1 MSAPWYA
8 HLLTGGVAILS
19 GLALV
24 HLGQADLGA
33 VIVGSGVSFL
43 GVGVGAVASTPTS
56 TTSTQQKT

>member
-8 HLLTGGVAILS
+8 HLLTGGIAILA

-43 GVGVGAVASTPTS
+43 GVGVGTVASTPTS
-56 TTSTQQKT
+56 TPKT

>member
-8 HLLTGGVAILS
+8 HLLTGSVAIVT

-43 GVGVGAVASTPTS
+43 GVGVGTVAASTPTS
-56 TTSTQQKT
+56 TQQKT

>member
-8 HLLTGGVAILS
+8 HLVTGSVAILA

-43 GVGVGAVASTPTS
+43 GVSAGAIASTPTS
-56 TTSTQQKT
+56 TQQKT